1 MSIESMT
8 AAMHHSR
15 STGTARLVLIG
26 IANHDSDGGAWPSIA
41 TLKKY
46 AGGVDKRNIQ
56 RALDKLEQLGEIRKL
71 VQAGGTPEM
80 RDDRRPNRYEFLVKC
95 PDYCDRT
102 TNHRDRRKPLLS
114 VTFEDEFNG
123 VATAPSDG
131 DSATGGVATAPPK
144 TYSQPTTGLNKENYV
159 LKREDSAI
167 HEYDAVTGWC
177 LKCVHPAHRLELVS

>member
-46 AGGVDKRNIQ
+46 AGGIDKRNIQ
-56 RALDKLEQLGEIRKL
+56 RALDKLEELGEIRKQI
-71 VQAGGTPEM
+71 QAGGTPDM
-80 RDDRRPNRYEFLVKC
+80 RDDRRPNRYEFLLKC

-102 TNHRDRRKPLLS
+102 TNHRDRRKPLVNIS
-114 VTFEDEFNG
+114 FEDEFDG
-123 VATAPSDG
+123 VATMPSGG
-131 DSATGGVATAPPK
+131 DSATRGVATAPPK
-144 TYSQPTTGLNKENYV
+144 TYIQPTTGLNKETYV
-159 LKREDSAI
+159 LNRESSTI
-167 HEYDAVTGWC
+167 HEYDKETGWC
-177 LKCVHPAHRLELVS
+177 LKCINPVHRLEIAS